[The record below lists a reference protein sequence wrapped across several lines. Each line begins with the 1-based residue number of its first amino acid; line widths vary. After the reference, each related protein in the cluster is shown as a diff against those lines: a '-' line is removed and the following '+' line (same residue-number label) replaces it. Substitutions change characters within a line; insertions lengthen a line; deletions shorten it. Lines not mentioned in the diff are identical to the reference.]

1 LDKILFLG
9 TAGGRLS
16 TFRKIRRS
24 GGMLMH
30 LSGRW
35 VHVDPGPGA
44 FVYLHERGF
53 DPRGLD
59 LLVLSHIH
67 LDHSADVNS
76 LIEASTDGGKRIHI
90 ALFAPKSAFE
100 GEDRVVLPYLRKK
113 LALEA
118 FFEEGKTFEYMSI
131 KVKAVMKHRHHNA
144 ETYALFLNDKVL
156 YVSCAMFEDR
166 MLSLYPK
173 NVQVMIIN
181 TTLYNKRENIEHL
194 SVEDAI
200 KLIKGLNPQKAILTH
215 FGYEFLKNHN
225 PQEVADYITSLTGIS
240 TVSAFDNMEVYLH

>member
-1 LDKILFLG
+1 
-9 TAGGRLS
+9 
-16 TFRKIRRS
+16 
-24 GGMLMH
+24 
-30 LSGRW
+30 
-35 VHVDPGPGA
+35 
-44 FVYLHERGF
+44 
-53 DPRGLD
+53 
-59 LLVLSHIH
+59 
-67 LDHSADVNS
+67 
-76 LIEASTDGGKRIHI
+76 
-90 ALFAPKSAFE
+90 
-100 GEDRVVLPYLRKK
+100 
-113 LALEA
+113 
-118 FFEEGKTFEYMSI
+118 
-131 KVKAVMKHRHHNA
+131 MKHRHHNA